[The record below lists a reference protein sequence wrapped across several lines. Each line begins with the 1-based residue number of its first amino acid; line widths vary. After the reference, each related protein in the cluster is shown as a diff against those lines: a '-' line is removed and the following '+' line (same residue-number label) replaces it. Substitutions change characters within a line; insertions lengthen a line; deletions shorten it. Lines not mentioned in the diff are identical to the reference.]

1 MTEPIEKL
9 KQLQLDYQHAF
20 GDEAG
25 KRVLADLSQHCYDKK
40 PTFDK
45 DDRVHA
51 MREGMRAV
59 LLHILTMLSLNVN
72 ELEKQL
78 KEREDYHG

>member
-1 MTEPIEKL
+1 MSESMEKL

-25 KRVLADLSQHCYDKK
+25 KKVLADLGRQCFEKK

-45 DDRVHA
+45 NDRVHA
-51 MREGMRAV
+51 MRDGMRAV
-59 LLHILTMLSLNVN
+59 LLHIQTMLLLDIN

-78 KEREDYHG
+78 KERENDHA